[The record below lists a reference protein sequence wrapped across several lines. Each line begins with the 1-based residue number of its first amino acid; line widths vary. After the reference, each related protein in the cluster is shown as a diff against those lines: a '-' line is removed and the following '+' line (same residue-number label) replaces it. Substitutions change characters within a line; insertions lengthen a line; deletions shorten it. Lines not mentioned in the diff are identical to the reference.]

1 MNSLPLDLEA
11 RRHSYSY
18 FGFAPLTRSKKKNS
32 RNIRT
37 KVFFELYLEIDRNFL
52 SPYFLGVPSTEAGG
66 HKCILG
72 VFQSILIFFLG
83 HNIDDR
89 VDDHTGPVD
98 DVAED
103 VNHWIL
109 VAFVKL
115 HHYSNVMQYS
125 LFMWAFLPT

>member
-18 FGFAPLTRSKKKNS
+18 FGFAPLTRSKKK
-32 RNIRT
+32 IIVIFEP
-37 KVFFELYLEIDRNFL
+37 KYIFELYLEIDRNFL

-66 HKCILG
+66 HKCILC

-83 HNIDDR
+83 DNIDDR
-89 VDDHTGPVD
+89 VDDHAGPVD

-109 VAFVKL
+109 VALVKL
-115 HHYSNVMQYS
+115 HHYSNEMKYS